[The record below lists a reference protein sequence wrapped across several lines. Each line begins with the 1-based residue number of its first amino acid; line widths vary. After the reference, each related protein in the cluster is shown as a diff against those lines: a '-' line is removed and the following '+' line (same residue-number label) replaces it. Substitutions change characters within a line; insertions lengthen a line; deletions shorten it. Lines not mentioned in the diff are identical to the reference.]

1 MNDMARIVAGNIFM
15 IGSMPRYMALV
26 GLLACTLP
34 AEARGA
40 RDPRESSAAAAISA
54 AQLRREPI
62 RFELD
67 VPYAGTAN
75 PRQRLDIYLPKVR
88 TRAKLPVVVYFHG
101 GGWMQRDKSDGF
113 RSLMPYV
120 RTGRYAGIS
129 VGYRL
134 SGEARWPA
142 QLHDAKAAIRW
153 IRANADRL
161 GLDANAIG
169 VWGHS
174 AGGHIALMVGVT
186 GDVRELEGDVG
197 PHRSASSRVHAVANS
212 FGVTDILALIGQ
224 PGAVDRTK
232 PDAPEAFLLGG
243 PVPQNAEKAKS
254 ASPITYVT
262 RDDPPIFMMHGT
274 ADRVVPY
281 DQALRMDAA
290 LRRAGV
296 PSYFVTIE
304 GAGHGDF
311 GTIADRR
318 VTAFFEKTL
327 RGRRVQ
333 VRVSNIKWRKP

>member
-1 MNDMARIVAGNIFM
+1 
-15 IGSMPRYMALV
+15 L
-26 GLLACTLP
+26 
-34 AEARGA
+34 
-40 RDPRESSAAAAISA
+40 
-54 AQLRREPI
+54 
-62 RFELD
+62 
-67 VPYAGTAN
+67 
-75 PRQRLDIYLPKVR
+75 
-88 TRAKLPVVVYFHG
+88 
-101 GGWMQRDKSDGF
+101 
-113 RSLMPYV
+113 

-134 SGEARWPA
+134 SGESRWPA

-161 GLDANAIG
+161 GLNTDAIG

-186 GDVRELEGDVG
+186 GDVRELEGDLG
-197 PHRSASSRVHAVANS
+197 AHRGSSSRVQAAANL
-212 FGVTDILALIGQ
+212 FGVTDLVALVGQ
-224 PGAVDRTK
+224 PGAIDRTK
-232 PDAPEAFLLGG
+232 PDAPEALLLGG
-243 PVPQNAEKAKS
+243 PIPENAQKAKA
-254 ASPITYVT
+254 ASPITYVSA
-262 RDDPPIFMMHGT
+262 DDPPVFMVHGT

-318 VTAFFEKTL
+318 IVAFFERTL
-327 RGRRVQ
+327 RGRRVA
-333 VRVSNIKWRKP
+333 VRVTNMKWRKP